1 MVSFQ
6 LKLIPF
12 FIEIII
18 LATKLNAMK
27 YETLIKRYK
36 NLGYPVKELE
46 PNMELESIIEWAFK
60 EHDVFIG
67 LSF

>member
-6 LKLIPF
+6 LKLIPL

-18 LATKLNAMK
+18 FGTKLNAMK
-27 YETLIKRYK
+27 YKTLIKRYK

-46 PNMELESIIEWAFK
+46 PNMELGSIIEWAFK

>member
-1 MVSFQ
+1 
-6 LKLIPF
+6 
-12 FIEIII
+12 
-18 LATKLNAMK
+18 MK

-46 PNMELESIIEWAFK
+46 PNMEIESIIEWAFK